1 VRILNKKLAKMMVEE
16 PIKAS
21 VSTEEDKLFL
31 YGTIGDA
38 WDGVTLEYV
47 RRMSSRLDKTKLTVH
62 INSYGGDATEGVA
75 IRNYIKSTFDE
86 VDVVIDGIAA
96 SAASVIATCG
106 NTLTMPSGTT
116 FMIHNP
122 WAYVI
127 GNKSDLQKEIGAL
140 ESLEQSYRDIYME
153 RFNGTEDEL
162 GELMENESWLTAEQA
177 ETFGFATKTVKTD
190 GPVEPVETQ
199 DNLLIASLLNK
210 YSAKNEDAKA
220 EENSANDDLEDMEE
234 SEEDEE
240 STENKQNAFL
250 SNLVKTFN
258 V

>member
-1 VRILNKKLAKMMVEE
+1 MVEE
-16 PIKAS
+16 HIKAS

-127 GNKSDLQKEIGAL
+127 GNKSDLLKEIGAL

-162 GELMENESWLTAEQA
+162 GVLMENESWLTAEQA
-177 ETFGFATKTVKTD
+177 ETFGFATKTVKD
-190 GPVEPVETQ
+190 GDSVEPVETQ
-199 DNLLIASLLNK
+199 DNLLIVSLLNK
-210 YSAKNEDAKA
+210 YSAKADDTKA
-220 EENSANDDLEDMEE
+220 EENSANDELEDL
-234 SEEDEE
+234 EEDEE
-240 STENKQNAFL
+240 STENKPNAFL

>member
-127 GNKSDLQKEIGAL
+127 GNKSDLLKEIGAL

-177 ETFGFATKTVKTD
+177 ETFGFATKTVKD
-190 GPVEPVETQ
+190 GDSVEPVETQ
-199 DNLLIASLLNK
+199 DNLLIVSLLNK
-210 YSAKNEDAKA
+210 YSAKADDTKA
-220 EENSANDDLEDMEE
+220 EENSANDELEDL
-234 SEEDEE
+234 EEDEE
-240 STENKQNAFL
+240 STENKPNAFL

>member
-1 VRILNKKLAKMMVEE
+1 MMVEE

-127 GNKSDLQKEIGAL
+127 GNKSDLLKEIGAL

-177 ETFGFATKTVKTD
+177 ETFGFATKTVKD
-190 GPVEPVETQ
+190 GDSVEPVETQ
-199 DNLLIASLLNK
+199 DNLLIVSLLNK
-210 YSAKNEDAKA
+210 YSAKADDTKA
-220 EENSANDDLEDMEE
+220 EENSANDELEDL
-234 SEEDEE
+234 EEDEE
-240 STENKQNAFL
+240 STENKPNAFL

>member
-1 VRILNKKLAKMMVEE
+1 MVEE

-127 GNKSDLQKEIGAL
+127 GNKSDLLKEIGAL

-162 GELMENESWLTAEQA
+162 GVLMENESWLTAEQA
-177 ETFGFATKTVKTD
+177 ETFGFATKTVKD
-190 GPVEPVETQ
+190 GDSVEPVETQ
-199 DNLLIASLLNK
+199 DNLLIVSLLNK
-210 YSAKNEDAKA
+210 YSAKADDTKA
-220 EENSANDDLEDMEE
+220 EENSANDELEDL
-234 SEEDEE
+234 EEDEE
-240 STENKQNAFL
+240 STENKPNAFL

>member
-1 VRILNKKLAKMMVEE
+1 MMVEE

-21 VSTEEDKLFL
+21 VSTEEGKLFL

-38 WDGVTLEYV
+38 WDGVTLEQV
-47 RRMSSRLDKTKLTVH
+47 RRVSRDMDKAKVIVY

-75 IRNYIKSTFDE
+75 IRNYIKSTFDD
-86 VDVVIDGIAA
+86 VNVVIDGIAA

-127 GNKSDLQKEIGAL
+127 GNKNDLQKEIGAL

-177 ETFGFATKTVKTD
+177 ETFGFATKTVKD
-190 GPVEPVETQ
+190 GDSVESQ

-210 YSAKNEDAKA
+210 YSAKTDDTKA
-220 EENSANDDLEDMEE
+220 EENSANDELEDMEE

-240 STENKQNAFL
+240 STENKPNAFL

>member
-1 VRILNKKLAKMMVEE
+1 MMVEE

-177 ETFGFATKTVKTD
+177 ETFGFATKTVKD
-190 GPVEPVETQ
+190 GDSVESQ

-210 YSAKNEDAKA
+210 YSAKADDTKA
-220 EENSANDDLEDMEE
+220 EENSANDELEDMEE
-234 SEEDEE
+234 TDEDEELTEE
-240 STENKQNAFL
+240 STEKKPNAFL

>member
-1 VRILNKKLAKMMVEE
+1 MVEE

-38 WDGVTLEYV
+38 WDGVTLDYV

-122 WAYVI
+122 WTYVI

-177 ETFGFATKTVKTD
+177 ETFGFANKTVKTD

-199 DNLLIASLLNK
+199 DNLLIVSLLNK
-210 YSAKNEDAKA
+210 YSAKADDIKV
-220 EENSANDDLEDMEE
+220 EENSANDELEDLE
-234 SEEDEE
+234 EDEKLTEE
-240 STENKQNAFL
+240 STENKPNAFL

>member
-1 VRILNKKLAKMMVEE
+1 MVEE

-38 WDGVTLEYV
+38 WDGVTLDYV

-199 DNLLIASLLNK
+199 DNLLIVSLLNK
-210 YSAKNEDAKA
+210 YSAKADDIKV
-220 EENSANDDLEDMEE
+220 EENSANDELEDLEKDEE
-234 SEEDEE
+234 LTEE
-240 STENKQNAFL
+240 STENKPNAFL